1 MSAQLWGIA
10 DLEPFGSVSRSD
22 AFAIPSYFCVY
33 SLPPSHVFHIVFFFL
48 ENLNA
53 EVLHLIG
60 LILVVPIQEV
70 LFFVIPYYYL
80 RTCRL
85 DKSWFTSYNIFMSC
99 RVYILSLL
107 VPLDTLQVAYGLNY
121 TRLFHCRML
130 YSTYVFTSFL
140 LEVKNYVFNLFISK
154 VIMTFCGCITFF
166 PLCDV

>member
-60 LILVVPIQEV
+60 LVLVVPIQEV
-70 LFFVIPYYYL
+70 LFFIIPYYYL

-85 DKSWFTSYNIFMSC
+85 DKSWFTSYNNLWVV
-99 RVYILSLL
+99 VYIFFCFLFRWTLYKLL
-107 VPLDTLQVAYGLNY
+107 VIRIVHDCFIIVCYIVHNFSPP
-121 TRLFHCRML
+121 FCW
-130 YSTYVFTSFL
+130 
-140 LEVKNYVFNLFISK
+140 KWKIIFNLFISK

>member
-60 LILVVPIQEV
+60 LILVVPIQGFVFFCYSV
-70 LFFVIPYYYL
+70 LLFKDLPTWQVLIYKLQY
-80 RTCRL
+80 
-85 DKSWFTSYNIFMSC
+85 FMSC

-107 VPLDTLQVAYGLNY
+107 VPLDTLQVACDRNC

-130 YSTYVFTSFL
+130 YSTYVFHL
-140 LEVKNYVFNLFISK
+140 LSVGSEKLF
-154 VIMTFCGCITFF
+154 
-166 PLCDV
+166 